1 MFSHND
7 KGKKEKKMHIT
18 KIINESGDIANDTQ
32 RNKRIINS

>member
-18 KIINESGDIANDTQ
+18 KIINESGDITSNLTEI
-32 RNKRIINS
+32 RIL